1 MAVLFIGFWVGLTL
15 PILLSVVFTLLKP
28 IVMVDITGISM
39 IIIVLIIGILDAY
52 IGIKIFEKKIQ
63 LWLERRRK

>member
-1 MAVLFIGFWVGLTL
+1 MAVLFIGVWVGLTL
-15 PILLSVVFTLLKP
+15 PILLSVVFTLLRP

-39 IIIVLIIGILDAY
+39 IIIVLIIGILDTY

-63 LWLERRRK
+63 PCLERRRR

>member
-1 MAVLFIGFWVGLTL
+1 VAVLFIGFWVGLTL

-63 LWLERRRK
+63 PWLERRRK

>member
-1 MAVLFIGFWVGLTL
+1 MAVLFIGVWVGLTL

-63 LWLERRRK
+63 PWLERRRR

>member
-1 MAVLFIGFWVGLTL
+1 MAVFFIGVWVGLTL

-28 IVMVDITGISM
+28 IVTADFTGISM

-63 LWLERRRK
+63 PWLESRRR